1 MAHIVTNKMKILRFF
16 TLLVLLIA
24 SILPIS
30 SSAALRVFACEPEWA
45 ALVQELAGDNVKVY
59 TATRPGQDPHYVQA
73 RPSLI
78 SKIRRA
84 DLLICTG
91 ADLEAG
97 WLPLL
102 LRKGH
107 NKHVLAGQPG
117 HLMIADTIQLKDK
130 PATLD
135 RSEGD
140 VHAAGNPHLQ
150 TDPRNMLPAA
160 TAITERLSKLEPSNV
175 DFYRKNLATF
185 NIRWQQAIK
194 AWEQKAAPLQG
205 MPVVVYHRSWVYLQ
219 DWLGLKEV
227 ASLEPK
233 PGIPPGSKYL
243 ADVLNRTQGYKDL
256 VVIHSQYQESK
267 AIEWFSGKTSAPVV
281 LLPSTIGGTAE
292 AKDLYS
298 WYEDILSRLLNAHG
312 GGRD

>member
-1 MAHIVTNKMKILRFF
+1 MVKYFTVFALSAVFF
-16 TLLVLLIA
+16 L
-24 SILPIS
+24 SLPAT
-30 SSAALRVFACEPEWA
+30 AAMRVFACEPEWA
-45 ALVQELAGDNVKVY
+45 ALVKELAGDHVKVDS
-59 TATRPGQDPHYVQA
+59 ATRPSQDPHYVQA

-102 LRKGH
+102 QRKGS
-107 NKHVLAGQPG
+107 NKRILAGQPG
-117 HLMIADTIQLKDK
+117 HLMIADSIQLKDK

-135 RSEGD
+135 RSGGD

-160 TAITERLSKLEPSNV
+160 EAIMQRLSLLDSENAEL
-175 DFYRKNLATF
+175 YRQNLAEFTV
-185 NIRWQQAIK
+185 RWQGAIA
-194 AWEQKAAPLQG
+194 AWEQKAAPLRG

-219 DWLGLKEV
+219 DWLGLEEV

-233 PGIPPGSKYL
+233 PGVPPGSSYL
-243 ADVLNRTQGYKDL
+243 ANVLDRTKGL
-256 VVIHSQYQESK
+256 SGLLIIHSQYQESK
-267 AIEWFSGKTSAPVV
+267 AINWFSSQSGAPVV
-281 LLPSTIGGTAE
+281 LLPSTVGGTAE
-292 AKDLYS
+292 AEDLFS
-298 WYEDILSRLLNAHG
+298 WYEDIVTRLLKAQG
-312 GGRD
+312 G